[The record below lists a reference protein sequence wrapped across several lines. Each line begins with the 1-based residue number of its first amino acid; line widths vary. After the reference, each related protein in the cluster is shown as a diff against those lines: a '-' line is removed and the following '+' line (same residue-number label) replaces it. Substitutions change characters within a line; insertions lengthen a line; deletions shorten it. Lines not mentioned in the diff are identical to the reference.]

1 MGIGSRVRFHHRPG
15 DTGTVVALR
24 SVYGGASVP
33 GRWHVEATVRL
44 DTGGITYA
52 YTADLERL
60 EETSAPSPALHP

>member
-1 MGIGSRVRFHHRPG
+1 MGIGSRVRFHHRAG

-44 DTGGITYA
+44 DTGGITNA
-52 YTADLERL
+52 YTADLSGSRR
-60 EETSAPSPALHP
+60 PVPPALR